1 MIKRSFLAGLL
12 ILVIGTSVFAGGQQR
27 ELSDYYRPVDPPQPT
42 ATGDKVE
49 VLELFW
55 YGCPHCYSLEPYLE
69 HWSKKKPENVEFRRV
84 PAVLGK
90 NWIPHAKAFYTAK
103 ELGIVDEIHG
113 PLFRALHEQKRKVY
127 DEESLREFFAEHG
140 VDEDEFTRIYNSD
153 KVQEQLKQ
161 AFMVGKNYK
170 ITGVPTVVVD
180 GKYLTGSAMA
190 GSNQNLITV
199 INRLIEKESG
209 GE

>member
-1 MIKRSFLAGLL
+1 MTKKSIVAVLFIMAVG
-12 ILVIGTSVFAGGQQR
+12 IATVFAGGSR
-27 ELSDYYRPVDPPQPT
+27 SLSDYYLPVQPPQPT
-42 ATGDKVE
+42 ENGDRIE

-69 HWSKKKPENVEFRRV
+69 HWAKKKPDNVEFRRV

-90 NWIPHAKAFYTAK
+90 NWIPHARAFYTAK

-113 PLFRALHEQKRKVY
+113 PLFDAIHKQKRNINSE
-127 DEESLREFFAEHG
+127 DSLRNFFAEHG

-153 KVQEQLKQ
+153 KVQDQLKE
-161 AFMVGKNYK
+161 AFLTGKNYK
-170 ITGVPTVVVD
+170 ITGVPSVVVN
-180 GKYLTGSAMA
+180 GKYLTGSALA

-209 GE
+209 TQ